1 MKTPSPKIKI
11 ISGDH
16 AGFRK
21 KVVLKLSAFNESK
34 VGPVGWKEIGFE
46 ARDGKG
52 RFIGGLTGSTYLGW
66 LYVDLLFV
74 EEKYRGQGV
83 GTHLLKTAET
93 WAKKRGCHHVN
104 LNTITFQAPG
114 FYRKLGYKVFG
125 RLSYPKGNIR
135 YFLKKKL

>member
-1 MKTPSPKIKI
+1 MMTPKRTIKI
-11 ISGDH
+11 ITRDQ

-21 KVVLKLSAFNESK
+21 KVVHKLSAYNESK
-34 VGPVGWKEIGFE
+34 VGPVGWKEIGLE
-46 ARDGKG
+46 ARNEKGK
-52 RFIGGLTGSTYLGW
+52 FIGGLTGSTYLGW

-83 GTHLLKTAET
+83 GKQLLQKAET

-114 FYRKLGYKVFG
+114 FYRKLGFKVFG
-125 RLSYPKGNIR
+125 RLAYPKGNVR